1 MRSQFHNP
9 KFSAAGALPLR
20 CMPNIFPFLPRLGAA
35 AALLVIAAGCA
46 PEVAVEPAYVRINGM
61 ALDPVESSLNGSRS
75 SKISTV
81 WVQLPNGTF
90 AGAFSLPCSFPV
102 LLDEGFHTIKL
113 YPGVNTN
120 GMAAFRSQYDF
131 YQEVSVGANFKPGQE
146 TVLKSPGDSVVWTQ
160 YDEGVTVSVLE
171 DFEGAGFGFEPV
183 ATSDTFWVRTF
194 RPDLIFPAPFNENNS
209 ASGWVRLGPD
219 GAWFEVWSAD
229 AFELPKGGKN
239 VYVELN
245 YKTTVPFTVGVYA
258 YRPSGIEQ
266 KPTATV
272 LPKDEWNKIYINLMT
287 EVSGTP
293 DAESFKLFI
302 GSKKSVANGKTDSI
316 FLDNIKLV
324 YRP

>member
-1 MRSQFHNP
+1 
-9 KFSAAGALPLR
+9 
-20 CMPNIFPFLPRLGAA
+20 MPNNFPLLTRLLAA
-35 AALLVIAAGCA
+35 AVLFAAVTGCA
-46 PEVAVEPAYVRINGM
+46 PEIAVEPAYLRINGM
-61 ALDPVESSLNGSRS
+61 SLDPVESTLNGSRS

-81 WVQLPNGTF
+81 WIVLPDGSF
-90 AGAFSLPCSFPV
+90 AGAFSLPCTIPV

-113 YPGVNTN
+113 QPGVNTN

-131 YQEVSVGANFKPGQE
+131 YQDVSIGASFKPGQE
-146 TVLKSPGDSVVWTQ
+146 TVLKSPGDTTVWTR

-194 RPDLIFPAPFNENNS
+194 RSDLIFSPPANESNS

-219 GAWFEVWSAD
+219 GAWFEVWTAD
-229 AFELPKGGKN
+229 AFELPKGQKN
-239 VYVELN
+239 VYLELN
-245 YKTTVPFTVGVYA
+245 YKTSVPFTVGVYA

-293 DAESFKLFI
+293 DAESFKIFI

>member
-1 MRSQFHNP
+1 
-9 KFSAAGALPLR
+9 
-20 CMPNIFPFLPRLGAA
+20 
-35 AALLVIAAGCA
+35 
-46 PEVAVEPAYVRINGM
+46 
-61 ALDPVESSLNGSRS
+61 
-75 SKISTV
+75 
-81 WVQLPNGTF
+81 
-90 AGAFSLPCSFPV
+90 
-102 LLDEGFHTIKL
+102 
-113 YPGVNTN
+113 
-120 GMAAFRSQYDF
+120 
-131 YQEVSVGANFKPGQE
+131 
-146 TVLKSPGDSVVWTQ
+146 
-160 YDEGVTVSVLE
+160 
-171 DFEGAGFGFEPV
+171 
-183 ATSDTFWVRTF
+183 
-194 RPDLIFPAPFNENNS
+194 
-209 ASGWVRLGPD
+209 
-219 GAWFEVWSAD
+219 VWSAD